1 MRIEGGNMDNK
12 HEKIINRMFK
22 ADPALRKA
30 FKDEVMSS
38 TAATRANML
47 HEDNRAAKEFAR
59 QIASNSW
66 IENPDEKTNDLA
78 CYICEKLVDNGHK
91 IYKSGTVKDWIKDL
105 APPELR
111 KPGRPANPK

>member
-66 IENPDEKTNDLA
+66 MENPDEKQM
-78 CYICEKLVDNGHK
+78 I
-91 IYKSGTVKDWIKDL
+91 
-105 APPELR
+105 
-111 KPGRPANPK
+111 